1 MATPVYGKFISRT
14 TDKTDMR
21 KNTFTVVKSI
31 SNAVVQTTGSDSN
44 TAFYADGDGYVL
56 NALGG
61 GQITGNLVSGSGS
74 TYIFWAFAEQP
85 GFTNSNTFPNA
96 R

>member
-61 GQITGNLVSGSGS
+61 GQITGNLVSGSVYEIALSEVSASSLG
-74 TYIFWAFAEQP
+74 TI
-85 GFTNSNTFPNA
+85 TIL